1 MSPYALD
8 ITEADFDQQVIE
20 ASKTTPV
27 VIDFWAEWCG
37 PCRVLKPMLEKLA
50 EEYQGKFIL
59 AKVDSDENARIAG
72 RFAVRGIPT
81 VVAVVNGEE
90 VDRFSGAIPEGQ
102 VRKFLDKLIPSP
114 AAELRRQATEA
125 YHGGDTQGALAL
137 LAQASQLAPEDTDTR
152 LLAAEILLHS
162 GNPAEAR
169 QLVDSLPPLVRMED
183 KVVTLLARLDFAEKG
198 QSLPGADDLQARL
211 QADENDLEA
220 RLQLANLYVSREQ
233 YDPALEQLLEIVK
246 RDRAFQEDVGR
257 KTMLQV
263 FNLLGGE
270 GEVVSKY
277 RKLLASALY

>member
-8 ITEADFDQQVIE
+8 VTEADFHQQVIE

-59 AKVDSDENARIAG
+59 AKVDSDENAPIAG
-72 RFAVRGIPT
+72 RYAVRGIPT

-125 YHGGDTQGALAL
+125 CHRGDTQGALAL

-169 QLVDSLPPLVRMED
+169 QLIDSLPPVVRMED
-183 KVVTLLARLDFAEKG
+183 KVVTLLARLEFAEKG
-198 QSLPGADDLQARL
+198 QTLPGAEDLQARL

-220 RLQLANLYVSREQ
+220 RLQLANLYVSKEQ

-246 RDRAFQEDVGR
+246 RDRSFQEDIGR

>member
-1 MSPYALD
+1 MSAYALD
-8 ITEADFDQQVIE
+8 VTEADFDQQVIE

-37 PCRVLKPMLEKLA
+37 PCRVLKPMLEKLE

-72 RFAVRGIPT
+72 RYAVRGIPT
-81 VVAVVNGEE
+81 VIAVVNGEE

-102 VRKFLDKLIPSP
+102 VRKFLDKLTPSP

-137 LAQASQLAPEDTDTR
+137 LAEASKLDPQDTDTR

-169 QLVDSLPPLVRMED
+169 QLVDSLPPITRMED

-198 QSLPGADDLQARL
+198 QTLPGADDLQARL
-211 QADENDLEA
+211 QADENDVEA
-220 RLQLANLYVSREQ
+220 RLQLANLYVAREQ

-246 RDRAFQEDVGR
+246 RDRAFQEDIGR

-270 GEVVSKY
+270 GELVSKY
-277 RKLLASALY
+277 RKLLASALN

>member
-8 ITEADFDQQVIE
+8 VTEADFDQQVIE

-72 RFAVRGIPT
+72 RYAVRGIPT

-114 AAELRRQATEA
+114 AAELRRQATET
-125 YHGGDTQGALAL
+125 YHQGDTQGALAL

-169 QLVDSLPPLVRMED
+169 QLVDSLPPVVRMED

-198 QSLPGADDLQARL
+198 QSLPGAEALQARL
-211 QADENDLEA
+211 QANENDLEA
-220 RLQLANLYVSREQ
+220 RLQLANLYVAREQ

-246 RDRAFQEDVGR
+246 RDRAFQEDIGR

-277 RKLLASALY
+277 RKLLASALN

>member
-1 MSPYALD
+1 MSAYALD
-8 ITEADFDQQVIE
+8 VTEADFDQQVIE
-20 ASKTTPV
+20 ASRTTPV

-72 RFAVRGIPT
+72 RYAVRGIPT
-81 VVAVVNGEE
+81 VVAIVNGEE

-137 LAQASQLAPEDTDTR
+137 LAEASKLVPEDTDTR

-162 GNPAEAR
+162 GNPTEAR

-198 QSLPGADDLQARL
+198 QTLPGAEDLQARL

-246 RDRAFQEDVGR
+246 RNRAFQEDVGR

-263 FNLLGGE
+263 FSLLGGE
-270 GEVVSKY
+270 GELVSKY
-277 RKLLASALY
+277 RKLLASALN

>member
-8 ITEADFDQQVIE
+8 VTEADFDQQVIE

-50 EEYQGKFIL
+50 EEYGGKFIL
-59 AKVDSDENARIAG
+59 AKIDSDENARIAG
-72 RFAVRGIPT
+72 RYAVRGIPT
-81 VVAVVNGEE
+81 VIAIVDGEE
-90 VDRFSGAIPEGQ
+90 VDRFSGALPEGQ

-114 AAELRRQATEA
+114 AAELRRQAAER
-125 YHGGDTQGALAL
+125 YHQGDAPGALKL
-137 LAQASQLAPEDTDTR
+137 LGEASQLDPEDTDTR

-169 QLVDSLPPLVRMED
+169 QLIDSLPPIKRMED
-183 KVVTLLARLDFAEKG
+183 KVVTLLARLEFAEKG
-198 QSLPGADDLQARL
+198 QSLPGAEELETRIQ
-211 QADENDLEA
+211 QDENDLEA
-220 RLQLANLYVSREQ
+220 RLELANLHVSREH
-233 YDPALEQLLEIVK
+233 YEAALEQLLQIVR
-246 RDRAFQEDVGR
+246 RDRAFQEDIGR
-257 KTMLQV
+257 KTMLKV

-270 GEVVSKY
+270 GELVSKY

>member
-1 MSPYALD
+1 MSAYALD
-8 ITEADFDQQVIE
+8 VTEADFDQQVIE
-20 ASKTTPV
+20 ASRTTPV

-72 RFAVRGIPT
+72 RYAVRGIPT
-81 VVAVVNGEE
+81 VVAIVNGEE

-137 LAQASQLAPEDTDTR
+137 LAEASKLVPEDTDTR

-198 QSLPGADDLQARL
+198 QTLPGAEDLQARL

-246 RDRAFQEDVGR
+246 RNRAFQEDVGR

-263 FNLLGGE
+263 FSLLGGE
-270 GEVVSKY
+270 GELVSKY
-277 RKLLASALY
+277 RKLLASALN

>member
-8 ITEADFDQQVIE
+8 VTEADFEQQVIE
-20 ASKTTPV
+20 ASRITPV

-81 VVAVVNGEE
+81 VVAVVDGEE

-125 YHGGDTQGALAL
+125 YHRGDTQGALAL
-137 LAQASQLAPEDTDTR
+137 LAQASPLAPEDTDTR

-169 QLVDSLPPLVRMED
+169 QIVDSLPPAVRMED
-183 KVVTLLARLDFAEKG
+183 KVVTLLARLDFAEKS
-198 QSLPGADDLQARL
+198 QSLPGAEDLQARL
-211 QADENDLEA
+211 RADENDLEA

-246 RDRAFQEDVGR
+246 RDRAFQEDIGR

-277 RKLLASALY
+277 RKLLASALN